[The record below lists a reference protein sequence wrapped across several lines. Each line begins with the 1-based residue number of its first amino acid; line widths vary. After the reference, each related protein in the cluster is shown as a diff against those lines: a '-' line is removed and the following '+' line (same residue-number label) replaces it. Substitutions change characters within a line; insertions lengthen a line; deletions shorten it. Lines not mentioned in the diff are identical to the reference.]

1 MGTEN
6 SFALIGHPTS
16 VEGIRTYLSF
26 LGRVRPSDTL
36 ADDLLK
42 KLFDWT
48 PAFKALDLA
57 FTSRANNATVTGS
70 LVISTFLPEM
80 LLTSRRKVVSKVE
93 EAVRLSDR
101 LGATVGALGGFT
113 SIADA
118 ACGAV
123 VARQASTTRL
133 TNGTAATS
141 VMTIEGIE
149 TLSAR
154 TGIALG
160 EAVVAIVGA
169 TGSVGRTCAAHYRRV
184 ARRLV
189 LTGRSPRK
197 LSALFGSWL
206 TPGSNVTLTTDNT
219 AAIDEADIVIFVTSA
234 TRPVCRMDAFK
245 PGALVCDVGYPK
257 NVLASSRQ
265 REDVILYA
273 GGLAEPPGGIRIRN
287 VLGLPA
293 DDMIYGCFAEAIA
306 IAMDG
311 RLANCTA
318 NAEDIPPDTLRS
330 VRTALF
336 EHGFRLPPFL
346 NTHTTYSDADF
357 ERIKKLRPRA
367 ARAPAAD

>member
-1 MGTEN
+1 MRAEN

-26 LGRVRPSDTL
+26 LGRARPQG
-36 ADDLLK
+36 AIGDDLLK
-42 KLFDWT
+42 KLFEWT
-48 PAFKALDLA
+48 PAFKALDLS
-57 FTSRANNATVTGS
+57 FTSRANNATVSGS

-80 LLTSRRKVVSKVE
+80 LLTSRRKVIAKVE

-118 ACGAV
+118 ASGAI
-123 VARQASTTRL
+123 VARQASTTRI

-141 VMTIEGIE
+141 IMTIEGIE
-149 TLSAR
+149 TLCAR
-154 TGIALG
+154 TDLALG
-160 EAVVAIVGA
+160 DAIVAIVGA
-169 TGSVGRTCAAHYRRV
+169 TGSVGRTCAAYFRRV
-184 ARRLV
+184 ARKLV

-197 LSALFGSWL
+197 LSASFGSWVA
-206 TPGSNVTLTTDNT
+206 TGSNVTLTTDN
-219 AAIDEADIVIFVTSA
+219 ALAIGEADVVVFVTSA
-234 TRPVCRMDAFK
+234 TRPICREDAFK

-257 NVLASSRQ
+257 NVVSANEQ
-265 REDVILYA
+265 RDDIILYA
-273 GGLAEPPGGIRIRN
+273 GGLARPPSEIKIRA

-311 RLANCTA
+311 RLESCSA
-318 NAEDIPPDTLRS
+318 DSGDLLPDTLDK

-336 EHGFRLPPFL
+336 DHGFELPPFL
-346 NTHTTYSDADF
+346 NTRKTYSDPDF
-357 ERIKKLRPRA
+357 ERLRELR
-367 ARAPAAD
+367 RRTTRSPAEG